1 MVGDVL
7 DDLESTYDDILGDLN
22 DTLKKIRTGRANLSM
37 LDDIRVEYYGDAVPL
52 DQIANLR
59 IADARLITVQP
70 WEKDMIPKIEKAIRA
85 SDLGL
90 NPQSDSEMVRVPIPA
105 LSGERREE
113 LSSLAQEKG
122 EDHKIQIRNA
132 RREARD
138 DVEELEDESL
148 ISEDQM
154 HRAFDDIDEMTQNYT
169 DKIDETVQEKVDK
182 IQDF

>member
-1 MVGDVL
+1 MVGDVI
-7 DDLESTYDDILGDLN
+7 DDLESTYDDILQDLN
-22 DTLKKIRTGRANLSM
+22 DALKKIRTGRANLSM
-37 LDDIRVEYYGDAVPL
+37 LDDIRVEYYGDTVPL
-52 DQIANLR
+52 EQVSTMR
-59 IADARLITVQP
+59 IADPRLITIQP

-113 LSSLAQEKG
+113 LSDLASEKG
-122 EDHKIQIRNA
+122 EDHKIRIRNA

-138 DVEELEDESL
+138 DVEELEDESI
-148 ISEDQM
+148 ISEDEM
-154 HRAFDDIDEMTQNYT
+154 HRGFDSIEEMTQKYT
-169 DKIDETVQEKVDK
+169 DEIDEVVQDKIDV

>member
-7 DDLESTYDDILGDLN
+7 DDLESTYDEILEELN

-52 DQIANLR
+52 EQIANLR

-122 EDHKIQIRNA
+122 EDHKIKIRNA

-138 DVEELEDESL
+138 DVEELEDESI

-154 HRAFDDIDEMTQNYT
+154 HRAFDDIDEMTQKYT

>member
-7 DDLESTYDDILGDLN
+7 DDLESTYDEILQDLK
-22 DTLKKIRTGRANLSM
+22 DALKKIRTGRANLSM
-37 LDDIRVEYYGDAVPL
+37 LDDIRVEYYGDSVPL
-52 DQIANLR
+52 EQVSTMRVSDP
-59 IADARLITVQP
+59 RLITIQP

-113 LSSLAQEKG
+113 LSDLASEKG
-122 EDHKIQIRNA
+122 EEHKIRIRNA

-138 DVEELEDESL
+138 DVEELEDESI
-148 ISEDQM
+148 ISEDEM
-154 HRAFDDIDEMTQNYT
+154 HRGYDSIDELTQKYT
-169 DKIDETVQEKVDK
+169 DEIDEVVQDKIDV